1 MLAGLIHLV
10 ACRAAAALRARASAP
25 GEWPEL
31 LFLVLVGCSLLV
43 LAAFVLWP
51 LAAVAMLVLAGLI
64 GRELLRK

>member
-1 MLAGLIHLV
+1 MPRCSSIARTRF
-10 ACRAAAALRARASAP
+10 RA